1 MLGELGLRFV
11 LGGAIVSLFAGVA
24 AVFQPKRFAGIFAAA
39 PSVALA
45 TLALAFLKHG
55 GGYVATEGRSLTVG
69 AIALFAYSSACV
81 MMTGRSRVPVGLGA
95 ALAWAVWLVVAFGLG
110 WLGVTSGALS

>member
-1 MLGELGLRFV
+1 MLGELGLRFL

-24 AVFQPKRFAGIFAAA
+24 EGFQPKRFAGIFGAA

-55 GGYVATEGRSLTVG
+55 GSYVATEGRSLAIG
-69 AIALFAYSSACV
+69 AFALFAYSSACV
-81 MMTGRSRVPVGLGA
+81 EMTSRSRVPVWLGA
-95 ALAWAVWLVVAFGLG
+95 AIAWAVWLTVAFGLG
-110 WLGVTSGALS
+110 WLGSASGVLS